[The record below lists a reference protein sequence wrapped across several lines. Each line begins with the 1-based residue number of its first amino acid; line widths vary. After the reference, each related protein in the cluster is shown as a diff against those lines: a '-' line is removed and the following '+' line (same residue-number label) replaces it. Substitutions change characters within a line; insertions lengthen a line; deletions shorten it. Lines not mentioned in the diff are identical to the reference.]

1 MKTIYK
7 TIRGTSAFVVPTPD
21 TTEVQTAYNFGVID
35 ERERICEMLLTM
47 EITFDHTD
55 GLISGIGRQDL
66 LVEIIKGNADK

>member
-21 TTEVQTAYNFGVID
+21 TTEVQTAYNFGVLD

-47 EITFDHTD
+47 EITFDHFD
-55 GLISGIGRQDL
+55 GLWGIGRQDL